1 MSNENQEPRIIVDD
15 DWKAQV
21 EREKE
26 ELRKQAN
33 KSKSAEHGEELPPAS
48 IPWLVTTFAT
58 QALASLG
65 YLPDPITR
73 EVNVNRP
80 LAKHCIDMLS
90 VLEEKMK
97 GNLTADESS
106 MLTDALHQLRMA
118 FVASADQKPGEGP
131 ARPKSTVT
139 HERK

>member
-1 MSNENQEPRIIVDD
+1 MSNENQEPKIVVDE

-26 ELRKQAN
+26 ELRRQA
-33 KSKSAEHGEELPPAS
+33 KESKTAERSEELPPAS
-48 IPWLVTTFAT
+48 FSFLVTTYAT

-65 YLPDPITR
+65 YLPDPISR

-80 LAKHCIDMLS
+80 LAKHLIDMLS
-90 VLEEKMK
+90 VMEEKTK

-106 MLTDALHQLRMA
+106 MLSDALHQLRMA
-118 FVASADQKPGEGP
+118 FVASANQKPTEGP
-131 ARPKSTVT
+131 ARPKSTI
-139 HERK
+139 ELP